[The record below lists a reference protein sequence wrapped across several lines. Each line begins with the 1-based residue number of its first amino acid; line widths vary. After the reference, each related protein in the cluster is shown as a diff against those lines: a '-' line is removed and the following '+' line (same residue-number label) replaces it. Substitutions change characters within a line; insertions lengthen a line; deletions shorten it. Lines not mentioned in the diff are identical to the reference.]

1 MKCATARPPA
11 PSRRWGVALLAA
23 TGLVAHSAAAQEL
36 EPLPA
41 PPPPPASLPPVPSPS
56 PPPRP
61 PPNEVRFEPE
71 EPDVTLLRLSETGA
85 VERTFSYDSERWY
98 ALYSPVCQGPCS
110 TRLEPGEYHLA
121 LAKGGR
127 VVPVRG
133 AVDLRG
139 PATLR
144 GAYIDRSVLRATG
157 LIIGVAGTVGGFIM
171 VVAAAQNGAM
181 CDVNGICVSRGTTDG
196 PLLAGGVALLVASVV
211 TGSILTFQHD
221 GARITVEPLVLPGRA
236 TREGALTAFGA
247 SQPEGGAVA
256 LHF

>member
-11 PSRRWGVALLAA
+11 PSRRWVAALLAA

-41 PPPPPASLPPVPSPS
+41 PPPPASLPPVPPPS
-56 PPPRP
+56 PPTRS
-61 PPNEVRFEPE
+61 PPNEVRFEPD

-110 TRLEPGEYHLA
+110 TRLEPGAYRLA

-196 PLLAGGVALLVASVV
+196 PLLAAGVALLVASVV

-221 GARITVEPLVLPGRA
+221 GARITVEPLALSGRA
-236 TREGALTAFGA
+236 MREGGLTAYGA